1 MDNQLMTI
9 MIIGLTI
16 INIICCIATC
26 GVGVYAWLELK
37 SFMKSTH
44 KVEFVPFDPL
54 EQELERKKFKDNKVQ
69 QPREPMVDDI
79 FNDYGMTGN

>member
-1 MDNQLMTI
+1 MENQLMTV
-9 MIIGLTI
+9 MMIGLTI

-26 GVGVYAWLELK
+26 AVGVYAWIELK

-54 EQELERKKFKDNKVQ
+54 EQERDKKKLKEKGIKE
-69 QPREPMVDDI
+69 PRDPMADDI
-79 FNDYGMTGN
+79 FNEYGMLGD